1 LFCQVLSWIN
11 PIITN
16 TKQVLQTKQYH
27 TVKKLLSL
35 IITLYVLTSAS
46 VSAQCPTYTCQQ
58 LNNLSL
64 GLDMSPND
72 CLTRWPAN
80 CTSMPAMP
88 PANRIGKWVA
98 TQVVSW
104 NSTSFKPYIYNSMQF
119 RVMFPRDYAT
129 EPATKTYPLF
139 VFLHGLGE
147 RGDVRDNERQLI
159 HIAQGAQ
166 SAVNNKTFDGFL
178 FFAQN
183 THALGDND
191 LSTVQR
197 ILAVIDVMVAQYRV
211 DPNRVVVSGLSGG
224 GGSTFY
230 MYLRNPKVF
239 AGAVPMAASTSDY
252 SFIPNSRHL
261 PVWNFTGGLDG
272 NPSPGYAFGTANQ
285 MAAQNANFRLTM
297 YEDLGHGVWNR
308 AFSEPDMWP
317 FLNRANKTNPW
328 IVGGKALYCPG
339 ETISTTMGVTPGF
352 DAYEWRRDGVVISGA
367 TGNELTVNQPGT
379 YDVRIRR
386 GASNWSYFSPIPVVV
401 AFRTPTPAQT
411 ITADGSLIL
420 PTPGG
425 RTSVSLSAPAGF
437 ASYQWSNGATTR
449 TITVSQAGSYTVSVV
464 EPGGCS
470 GLPSQP
476 VVVRTGAAGPNAP
489 LAPTNLV
496 ASTISE
502 TQVQLNWTD
511 NATNETAYEVY
522 ASTSPNAGY
531 NYLGALAPGTT
542 TFQHT
547 GLNDNTVYYYRLR
560 AINADGGSGV
570 ATASAKTVE
579 DVVAPGIPQN
589 LRFAA
594 VSRTSMTISWDVAT
608 DFVGVTQYEIF
619 RNDELLSTS
628 TTNSFTSNGLVPFR
642 MYRFKVRARDAAG
655 NTSGFSNQVS
665 AVAANSGLN
674 YKYYHGTFTNLG
686 QLVSAVPF
694 KTGTSA
700 DFSLAPRERNDNIG
714 FEWTGTISIPT
725 AGTYTFFTE
734 SDDGSALWI
743 NNTQVVANDFDQGM
757 TERSGTIALQPG
769 SHSIM
774 VRFRQGGGGFGL
786 NVRWSGPGISKQ
798 LIPNSA
804 LADNV
809 TLPTPPA
816 MPTGVAAQA
825 LSHKQVQVSW
835 VDNSSNEDGFEIRRA
850 TSPTGTFSV
859 VGLVGANVTQFI
871 DAGLAPNTRYYYR
884 VRSVGATGESAFE
897 RKGLNYE
904 YYEFAST
911 PPALPGATNPPFF
924 GATQPVRRGNTPTF
938 SLGGGV
944 RDRNTNIALVYR
956 GYINLPVSG
965 AYNFWLST
973 DDGSR
978 VYLNSSSLHNE
989 DFVNGN
995 ARTNRNASRTI
1006 SVAGEYPID
1015 LFYRNGSTATS
1026 NLVLEY
1032 QGPSGSGIARQAI
1045 PVGVLRGLDANAT
1058 TQPLPASVPN
1068 APTDLTAQNITS
1080 NSLTLSWTDG
1090 VGGLNEERF
1099 DILRSLTPSNYVK
1112 VGSVGTNVTTFMDS
1126 GLAGATTYYY
1136 QVVGVNDAGA
1146 SDSLGGNFTTTNT
1159 PPVVKP
1165 MPNHTAPY
1173 GEIYPIAVSATDAD
1187 GNAISLAVNN
1197 LPSFATFVDNGNG
1210 KGQIT
1215 VIAAASDE
1223 GVYPNIELVATD
1235 NLGAVS
1241 TPVAFTLTVNNTQ
1254 MPQLT
1259 GLAPVNI
1266 AEGVEQVL
1274 NLAANDPDS
1283 PGSPI
1288 SFTVDSLPSFATFTT
1303 GAGNTAT
1310 LNILPRFSDAGTY
1323 NIYVTITDDDGSIV
1337 TGIVPVVVADVD
1349 PNKTVFVNFLSTSG
1363 PAAAA
1368 PWFNARSGAN
1378 QGATFGNIPDESN
1391 QPSGVSI
1398 TVGAGFGGTWNAG
1411 ATTGDNSGIV
1421 PDNVLREY
1429 YWFGAYG
1436 AGETA
1441 SLNVTGLSKLKTYKF
1456 SFMGS
1461 SVFPSLGDN
1470 GSTVYSIGSNSVTLR
1485 TQGNTSQLGVIDN
1498 LLAPNGSLTVNI
1510 AKAPGAPAGYI
1521 NGMIVESYVNNDL
1534 PGAPGNLTAV
1544 VVPNVG
1550 VQLTWS
1556 DNSDNE
1562 GGFEVYRST
1571 TRNGVYTL
1579 LNPSPANVNAVTY
1592 LDETVL
1598 GTTYYFYK
1606 IRAVNINGASDYSN
1620 TVSVVLPNFNPKITG
1635 ANDLVTP
1642 NDRQV
1647 TLNIAAL
1654 DNPADT
1660 IKITIAN
1667 APSFTSFTDNGNG
1680 TASLIINPSLDL
1692 VGTFGN
1698 IVVTA
1703 TDNKGGVSTKTFSI
1717 NITDSRVRS
1726 VYVNFNNGFNQT
1738 GPWNNF
1744 NQLPFPNASIS
1755 GLTDELDS
1763 LTTIGVRLIDG
1774 WQGANDGID
1783 PRYLGVTFGD
1793 NSGIIPDNAMR
1804 MYYFEGS
1811 SNSRQIRVTGLNT
1824 AKRYNFLFVSSFGGG
1839 GNYTTNFTIDGVTAG
1854 INATGNYNR
1863 WVRIN
1868 GITPDASG
1876 EATITVAKGASSSFA
1891 ILNAMIIQIYDP
1903 EPAPN
1908 TPTRLAAIPSGR
1920 TSIRLSWE
1928 DNANNETGYE
1938 VYNATSPSGP
1948 FNLLQ
1953 TLSANATTFH
1963 HTGLLSNTRHYYRVR
1978 AVNGGDVSS
1987 FSNTVT
1993 AVTLTQVVQINFNH
2007 MSQNNL
2013 AAPWNNVNSTPNTGT
2028 IPRVA
2033 LSNMRNDQNVTSGIN
2048 LVLNTV
2054 WDGANPFGA
2063 TTGNNSGAVPDGAM
2077 ITFYYLELGTTAQI
2091 AITGLNNTRRYNF
2104 VFFNST
2110 TFGSGNGN
2118 TNYTINGK
2126 TVALN
2131 PQNNTSNT
2139 IQMNDVA
2146 PVSGQVVI
2154 TIVAAPTVVY
2164 GYLNALIVHEY
2175 DPATG
2180 IIPLGNRSEELAGEQ
2195 SPEQL
2200 FDATLKAYPNP
2211 FANEMNVVFN
2221 LAEAEEV
2228 QISLTD
2234 ALGRVVHSQE
2244 DLGKAG
2250 FNAWQIDNAKSLSN
2264 GVYFLKIS
2272 TKQFGQRVIKL
2283 IKE

>member
-1 LFCQVLSWIN
+1 MQI
-11 PIITN
+11 
-16 TKQVLQTKQYH
+16 KQYL

-35 IITLYVLTSAS
+35 TILLSALSMAS

-58 LNNLSL
+58 LGNLNL

-72 CLTRWPAN
+72 CLTRFPAN
-80 CTSMPAMP
+80 CTSMPATP

-98 TQVVSW
+98 TQVVNW

-129 EPATKTYPLF
+129 ETKTYPLF

-159 HIAQGAQ
+159 HIAQTAQ
-166 SAVNNKTFDGFL
+166 GAVNSKAFDGFL

-183 THALGDND
+183 VHALSDGN
-191 LSTVQR
+191 LGQVQR
-197 ILAVIDVMVAQYRV
+197 ILEVINIMVAQYRV
-211 DPNRVVVSGLSGG
+211 DPNRVVISGLSNGG
-224 GGSTFY
+224 ASTFY
-230 MYLRNPKVF
+230 MYLRNPRVF
-239 AGAVPMAASTSDY
+239 AGAAPMAASTADY

-261 PVWNFTGGLDG
+261 PVWNFNGGLDG
-272 NPSPGYAFGTANQ
+272 NPSPGYATTTAAQ

-308 AFSEPDMWP
+308 TFSEPDMWP

-339 ETISTTMGVTPGF
+339 ETINTTMGVTPGF
-352 DAYEWRRDGVVISGA
+352 DAYEWRRDGQVIGGA
-367 TGNELTVNQPGT
+367 TGNELTVTQPGT

-386 GASNWSYFSPIPVVV
+386 GASDWSYFSPIPVVV
-401 AFRTPTPAQT
+401 AFRSPTPAQT

-420 PTPGG
+420 PTPAG
-425 RTSVSLSAPAGF
+425 RTSVNLSVPAGF
-437 ASYQWSNGATTR
+437 SLYQWSNGATTR
-449 TITVSQAGSYTVSVV
+449 TVTVSQTGSYTVSVV

-476 VVVRTGAAGPNAP
+476 IVVRSGPAGPNAP
-489 LAPTNLV
+489 LAPTNLT
-496 ASTISE
+496 ASTVSE

-511 NATNETAYEVY
+511 NATDETAYEVY

-531 NYLGALAPGTT
+531 SYLGALPPGTT
-542 TFQHT
+542 SYLHS

-570 ATASAKTVE
+570 ASASAKTVE
-579 DVVAPGIPQN
+579 DVVAPTIPQN
-589 LRFAA
+589 LRFTA
-594 VSRTSMTISWDVAT
+594 VSRTSMSIAWDAAT
-608 DFVGVTQYEIF
+608 DFVGITQYEIF
-619 RNDELLSTS
+619 RNEELLSTS
-628 TTNSFTSNGLVPFR
+628 TTNSFTANGLVPFR
-642 MYRFKVRARDAAG
+642 LYRFKVRVRDAAG

-674 YKYYHGTFTNLG
+674 YKYYQGTFTNLG
-686 QLVSAVPF
+686 QLATAVPF
-694 KTGTSA
+694 KTGTSPN
-700 DFSLAPRERNDNIG
+700 FSLTPRERNENIA

-734 SDDGSALWI
+734 SDDGSGLWI

-769 SHSIM
+769 SHSIV

-786 NVRWSGPGISKQ
+786 NVRWSGPSISKQ
-798 LIPNSA
+798 LIPNSV
-804 LADNV
+804 LTDNV

-816 MPTGVAAQA
+816 TPTGVTAQA

-835 VDNSSNEDGFEIRRA
+835 TDNSNNEEGFEVRRA

-859 VGLVGANVTQFI
+859 VGLVEANVTQFV
-871 DAGLAPNTRYYYR
+871 DAGLAPNTIYYYR
-884 VRSVGATGESAFE
+884 VRSVGVTGESAFE
-897 RKGLNYE
+897 RKGLGYE

-911 PPALPGATNPPFF
+911 PPALPGTTTPPFF

-956 GYINLPVSG
+956 GYINFPVSG
-965 AYNFWLST
+965 LYNFWLST

-978 VYLNSSSLHNE
+978 VFLDGWLLRDE
-989 DFVNGN
+989 DFVNGA
-995 ARTNRNASRTI
+995 ARTNRNATRTI
-1006 SVAGEYPID
+1006 NTAGEYPID
-1015 LFYRNGSTATS
+1015 LFYRNGSTTTS

-1032 QGPSGSGIARQAI
+1032 QGPTGSGIARQVI
-1045 PVGVLRGLDANAT
+1045 PVSALRGVDANAT
-1058 TQPLPASVPN
+1058 TLAPPVAVPA
-1068 APTDLTAQNITS
+1068 APADLTAQNITPS
-1080 NSLTLSWTDG
+1080 SITLSWTDG
-1090 VGGLNEERF
+1090 VGVNEERF

-1112 VGSVGTNVTTFMDS
+1112 VGSVGVNTTTFADS
-1126 GLAGATTYYY
+1126 GLAGNTTYYY
-1136 QVVGVNDAGA
+1136 VVVGVNDAGT
-1146 SDSLGGNFTTTNT
+1146 SDSLGGNFTTANT
-1159 PPVVKP
+1159 ASVVKP
-1165 MPNHTAPY
+1165 IPNHTAPY
-1173 GEIYPIAVSATDAD
+1173 GVIYTISVSASDAD
-1187 GNAISLAVNN
+1187 GNALTLAVNN
-1197 LPSFATFVDNGNG
+1197 LPSFATFTDNGGG

-1215 VIAAASDE
+1215 VSAVASDE

-1241 TPVAFTLTVNNTQ
+1241 APVAFTLTVNNTQ
-1254 MPQLT
+1254 VPQLT

-1274 NLAANDPDS
+1274 NLAADDPDS

-1288 SFTVDSLPSFATFTT
+1288 TFTVDSLPAFATFTVT
-1303 GAGNTAT
+1303 GNTAA

-1323 NIYVTITDDDGSIV
+1323 NVYVTITDDDGSIV
-1337 TGIVPVVVADVD
+1337 TGIVPIVVTDVD
-1349 PNKTVFVNFLSTSG
+1349 PNKTLFVNFLSNGG
-1363 PAAAA
+1363 PGAAA
-1368 PWFNARSGAN
+1368 PWFNARSGASP
-1378 QGATFGNIPDESN
+1378 GTVFSNIPDETN

-1411 ATTGDNSGIV
+1411 AVTGNDSGIV

-1461 SVFPSLGDN
+1461 SVFPNLGDN
-1470 GSTVYSIGSNSVTLR
+1470 GSTVYSIGTSSVTLR
-1485 TQGNTSQLGVIDN
+1485 TQGNNSQLGVIDN
-1498 LLAPNGSLTVNI
+1498 VIAPTGSLTVGI
-1510 AKAPGAPAGYI
+1510 AKAPSTPAGYI
-1521 NGMIVESYVNNDL
+1521 NGMIVESFVSNDL
-1534 PGAPGNLTAV
+1534 PGAPGNLRAE

-1579 LNPSPANVNAVTY
+1579 LNPSPVNVNAIGY
-1592 LDETVL
+1592 LDQTVL

-1606 IRAVNINGASDYSN
+1606 IRAININGASDFSN
-1620 TVSVVLPNFNPKITG
+1620 TASLVLPNFNPRITG
-1635 ANDLVTP
+1635 ANDLATP

-1647 TLNIAAL
+1647 TLNITVV

-1667 APSFTSFTDNGNG
+1667 APTFTSFTDNGDG
-1680 TASLIINPSLDL
+1680 TATLIINPSQDL
-1692 VGTFGN
+1692 VGVFGG

-1703 TDNKGGVSTKTFSI
+1703 TDDKGGASTKTFSI
-1717 NITDSRVRS
+1717 NITDSRVQT
-1726 VYVNFNNGFNQT
+1726 VYVNFNNGFNEAA
-1738 GPWNNF
+1738 PWNNF
-1744 NQLPFPNASIS
+1744 NSLPLANAALS
-1755 GLTDELDS
+1755 GLTDELGGA
-1763 LTTIGVRLIDG
+1763 TTIGVRLLDT

-1783 PRYLGVTFGD
+1783 PRYLGITFGD

-1804 MYYFEGS
+1804 MYYFDGTG
-1811 SNSRQIRVTGLNT
+1811 NRQIRVTGLDP
-1824 AKRYNFLFVSSFGGG
+1824 AKRYNFLFVTSINGG
-1839 GNYTTNFTIDGVTAG
+1839 GNYTTNFTIDATTAG
-1854 INATGNYNR
+1854 MNATGNYSR

-1868 GITPDASG
+1868 GVVPNASG
-1876 EATITVAKGASSSFA
+1876 EATITVTKGAGASFA
-1891 ILNAMIIQIYDP
+1891 ILNAMIIQGYAQD
-1903 EPAPN
+1903 PAPN
-1908 TPTRLAAIPSGR
+1908 TPTRLSAVPTGR
-1920 TSIRLSWE
+1920 TAIRLNWE

-1938 VYNATSPSGP
+1938 VYNATSTAGP
-1948 FNLLQ
+1948 FNLLL
-1953 TLSANATTFH
+1953 TLPANSTTFH
-1963 HTGLLSNTRHYYRVR
+1963 HTGLGQNTRQYYRIR
-1978 AVNGGDVSS
+1978 AINGGDASS

-2007 MSQNNL
+2007 LSQNNL

-2033 LSNMRNDQNVTSGIN
+2033 LSNMRNDQNNASGMN
-2048 LVLNTV
+2048 LVLNTI

-2063 TTGNNSGAVPDGAM
+2063 TTGNNSGVVPDGAM

-2091 AITGLNNTRRYNF
+2091 AVTGLNNTRRYNF

-2139 IQMNDVA
+2139 IQINDVA
-2146 PVSGQVVI
+2146 PVGGQVVI
-2154 TIVAAPTVVY
+2154 TIVGGPASVY
-2164 GYLNALIVHEY
+2164 GYLNALILHEY
-2175 DPATG
+2175 NPATG
-2180 IIPLGNRSEELAGEQ
+2180 IIPLGNRSEELAVEQ
-2195 SPEQL
+2195 SPEEM

-2211 FANEMNVVFN
+2211 FANEMNLVFS

-2228 QISLTD
+2228 QVSLTD
-2234 ALGRVVHSQE
+2234 ALGRTVYSQD

-2250 FNAWQIDNAKSLSN
+2250 FNAWKIDGTQSLGK

-2272 TKQFGQRVIKL
+2272 TKQFGQRIMKL